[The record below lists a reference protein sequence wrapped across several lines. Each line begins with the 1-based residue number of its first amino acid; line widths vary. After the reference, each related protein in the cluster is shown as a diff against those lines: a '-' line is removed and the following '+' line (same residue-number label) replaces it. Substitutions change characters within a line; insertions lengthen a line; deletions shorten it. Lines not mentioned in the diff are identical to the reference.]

1 MTIDKEKAKIILEDD
16 KVFSCNVIHDNMGSK
31 SLDISGLRKETG
43 YITYDPGFMNTG
55 SCMSS
60 ICFVDGEKGILRY
73 RGYSIEDLVAKCDF
87 IEVAYLMVKGVLP
100 NKEERNK
107 YQMLL
112 NRHSLLHVN
121 MKEFLRAYPSDA
133 HPMSIL
139 VAMIAS
145 LSAFYPELEERD
157 PEENI
162 DLTVTRLVSKMRT
175 IAAYIY
181 RQMNGLE
188 FIDPKYEYSYC
199 ENLLN
204 MMFHTSVN
212 GYEPNSV
219 HVKALNQLLIIHADH
234 EQNCS
239 TTAVR
244 LVGSSEANLY
254 ASVAAGCCALW
265 GPRHGGANME
275 VMNMLT
281 KIKNDNLS
289 IDKIIEKAKDKNDPF
304 RLSGF
309 GHRVYKT
316 FDPRAKIAK
325 KICLEV
331 METTHV
337 HDSLLDIA
345 MELEEKATHDDYF
358 VSRNLYPNVDFYTG
372 ITFRMLGIPASLYTV
387 MFALGRLPGW
397 IAHYLEWKHDEYM
410 KIGRPRQVYTGYPL
424 REVTPIDER

>member
-1 MTIDKEKAKIILEDD
+1 MTIDKEKARIILEDD
-16 KVFSCNVIHDNMGSK
+16 KVFNCNIIHDNMGSK

-204 MMFHTSVN
+204 MMFNTSVN
-212 GYEPNSV
+212 GYVPNPV

-265 GPRHGGANME
+265 GPRHGGANMA

-281 KIKNDNLS
+281 KIKSDNLS